1 MNHYYITGTS
11 RGIGKALAE
20 TLLEK
25 EENKVYGVSRHQTIE
40 HTNYKHFTLDLS
52 DLGKVKEFKFLP
64 IENGDFIALVNNAG
78 AIGEIMPAG
87 KLTEDSIIDSYS
99 INLISPSLLINKFIS
114 FYQHYKTKKVI
125 INISSGAGKHPID
138 AWSTY
143 CASKAGLDMF
153 TRVVAGEQKINQGD
167 FRVFSIAPGIVDT
180 QMQKEIRSANPKDF
194 SRLNDFLDY
203 KNNYLLNTPELVAKK
218 IIHILHHDE
227 QFNEIVLSIN
237 DF

>member
-20 TLLEK
+20 ILLENEK
-25 EENKVYGVSRHQTIE
+25 NIVYGISRHHTIE

-52 DLGKVKEFKFLP
+52 DTGKVKEFNFLP
-64 IENGDFIALVNNAG
+64 VENGDLIALVNNAG
-78 AIGEIMPAG
+78 AIGEIMPVG
-87 KLTEDSIIDSYS
+87 KLTEDSIIDNYS
-99 INLISPSLLINKFIS
+99 VNLISPGLLINKFIS

-167 FRVFSIAPGIVDT
+167 FHVFSIAPGIFDT

-203 KNNYLLNTPELVAKK
+203 KNNHLLNTPELVAKK
-218 IIHILHHDE
+218 IIHILHHHE
-227 QFNEIVLSIN
+227 QFNEIVFSIN